1 MWQITFTQTQKKS
14 LTNMRVWL
22 KGQIA
27 DFRRCSRECP
37 ECEFAWIMTSLRLNR
52 MSL

>member
-1 MWQITFTQTQKKS
+1 MNVANYIYSARKKS
-14 LTNMRVWL
+14 LTNMRLWL

-37 ECEFAWIMTSLRLNR
+37 ECEFAWIM
-52 MSL
+52 